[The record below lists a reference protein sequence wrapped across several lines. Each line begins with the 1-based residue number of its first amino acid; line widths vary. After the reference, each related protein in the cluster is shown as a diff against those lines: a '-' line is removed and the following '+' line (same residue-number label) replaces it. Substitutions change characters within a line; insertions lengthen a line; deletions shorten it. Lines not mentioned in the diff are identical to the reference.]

1 MSAYINIKKNKKHN
15 PITKKKKRKTLGG
28 IIKRVEQRG
37 EKKDSRNQST
47 VAATVLHSRCTV
59 PKYCGGITAFII
71 NNLFSIVVGHIFIF
85 YYFIL
90 TYKKLISQ

>member
-1 MSAYINIKKNKKHN
+1 MSAYINIKKKKKHN

-47 VAATVLHSRCTV
+47 VATTVLHSRCTV

-71 NNLFSIVVGHIFIF
+71 NHLFSIVVGHIFIF